1 MKTKLQH
8 GEASR
13 AKPFQFETICEVF
26 LQQFEGATF
35 TPFFGP
41 CQTTWRG
48 HDGKISGMVSLR
60 GLI

>member
-1 MKTKLQH
+1 MKTILQH
-8 GEASR
+8 GEATR
-13 AKPFQFETICEVF
+13 AGLFQFETICEVF
-26 LQQFEGATF
+26 VQQFETVTF
-35 TPFFGP
+35 APFFGP

>member
-1 MKTKLQH
+1 MKKIMQH
-8 GEASR
+8 GELGR
-13 AKPFQFETICEVF
+13 AEPFQFETVCEVF

-48 HDGKISGMVSLR
+48 HGGNYSGMVSLR
-60 GLI
+60 GVL